1 MGMHFG
7 LVAVKT
13 DVAQLME
20 AFPIAWPKHEFKT
33 RGEVAGLAALGSW
46 IATNARFVSA
56 ATWTPDNPGTEAYG
70 FWQDGEWAILLDPD
84 FVQAG
89 DLKGLAA
96 LGERFGCA
104 LSFVIETASATA
116 MFWRVDGGHVARH
129 IRFESGEMHVEGER
143 LPQEEGLPSD
153 VFYMT
158 EMEDLQRAFGITPLE
173 QLPADKPLTGAA
185 YVDRTDYAPIKQ
197 ARQAGAADAAKAPPS
212 VTPARRPWW
221 KFR

>member
-20 AFPIAWPKHEFKT
+20 AFSIAWPKHAFKT
-33 RGEVAGLAALGSW
+33 RGEVAGLGALGSW
-46 IATNARFVSA
+46 IAGNARFVSA
-56 ATWTPDNPGTEAYG
+56 AKWTPDNPGTEAYG

-89 DLKGLAA
+89 DSKGLVV

-116 MFWRVDGGHVARH
+116 IFWQVDGGHVARH
-129 IRFESGEMHVEGER
+129 IRFESGDMHVEGER

-153 VFYMT
+153 AFYMT
-158 EMEDLQRAFGITPLE
+158 EMEDLQRAFGITPLSG
-173 QLPADKPLTGAA
+173 LSDDKPMQGMAF
-185 YVDRTDYAPIKQ
+185 VDRTDYSAL
-197 ARQAGAADAAKAPPS
+197 RAADAAAAPS
-212 VTPARRPWW
+212 RPWW
-221 KFR
+221 KLW